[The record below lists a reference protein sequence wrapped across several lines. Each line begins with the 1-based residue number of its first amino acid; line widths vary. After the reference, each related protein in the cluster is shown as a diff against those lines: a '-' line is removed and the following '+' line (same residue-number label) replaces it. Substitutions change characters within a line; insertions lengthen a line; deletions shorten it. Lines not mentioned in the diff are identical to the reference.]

1 MKMATETQRQMDD
14 LELFRKRIEILS
26 GAKLRET
33 DRMNSAVKT
42 QDAIRSKI
50 GAWHGSEEIRRWRE
64 ARKS

>member
-1 MKMATETQRQMDD
+1 MAIQKEEQMDN
-14 LELFRKRIEILS
+14 LHLFQKRMEILA

-33 DRMNSAVKT
+33 DRMNSAIKI
-42 QDAIRSKI
+42 QDAIRLKI